1 MKSTLIIFSVGIVTL
16 LSSCNNASEK
26 KILKTEKAFEEK
38 EEIAVIPNNTLSV
51 EISGMTCEHGC
62 GGSIRSALKETGGV
76 AQVSFDFKENRETN
90 NANIKFDDKKISQD
104 ELIAVI
110 EKIHDGQY
118 KTGKV
123 TSEK

>member
-62 GGSIRSALKETGGV
+62 GGSIRSALKE
-76 AQVSFDFKENRETN
+76 
-90 NANIKFDDKKISQD
+90 IKFDDKKISQD